1 MGVCVPLLLL
11 SLLLLLLLPPT
22 TKLQQHWVG
31 VRTQYARDVYTTGQH
46 QYQPVSQCVSVSST
60 KTAAA
65 AGVGTEQ
72 PPAATLSFN
81 IYPRSTR
88 R

>member
-11 SLLLLLLLPPT
+11 SLLLLLLPPT

-46 QYQPVSQCVSVSST
+46 QYQPVSVYLSVVQ
-60 KTAAA
+60 KQQLQQ
-65 AGVGTEQ
+65 E
-72 PPAATLSFN
+72 
-81 IYPRSTR
+81 
-88 R
+88 